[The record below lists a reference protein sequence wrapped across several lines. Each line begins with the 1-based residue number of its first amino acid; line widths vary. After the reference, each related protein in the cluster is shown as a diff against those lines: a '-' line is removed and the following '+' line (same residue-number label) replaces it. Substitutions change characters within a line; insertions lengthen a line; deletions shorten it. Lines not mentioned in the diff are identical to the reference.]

1 MLRLTVR
8 GAKEVSRRMSRDLT
22 RVMGDNFD
30 GIAKTI
36 QRDIRD
42 KAPRKTG
49 KYVKTINV
57 RRNGQFNFVIYD
69 GWPGGLLRSGARPHE
84 IWPRRKKALFWMPG
98 LSHPVAMVNHP
109 GFKARTHVEDGLNAA
124 QGDITR
130 ITRNLGTRIVKEL
143 ER

>member
-1 MLRLTVR
+1 MLKLTVR
-8 GAKEVSRRMSRDLT
+8 GAKEVSRRLSKDLT

-30 GIAKTI
+30 GIAKII

-42 KAPRKTG
+42 KAPKKRG
-49 KYVKTINV
+49 KYAKTIMV

-69 GWPGGLLRSGARPHE
+69 GWPGSLLRAGSPPHE
-84 IWPRRKKALFWMPG
+84 IWPRKKKALWWPG
-98 LSHPVAMVNHP
+98 LKHPVAMVNHP

-130 ITRNLGTRIVKEL
+130 ATKNLGTKIVQEL
-143 ER
+143 DR